1 LKLKLDWLD
10 RLTRHLAGRRTGF
23 DRSVLCGDLNV
34 LSDGPQKA
42 GCLGRTPEERKLLQA
57 LRDAGF
63 VDLYRRVNPSGPGLN
78 YCFNRLAS
86 PTSRLQLLLGS
97 ENAADSVLDA
107 RVDIEYRRPIKV
119 SCPLGSSQLSQST

>member
-1 LKLKLDWLD
+1 MV
-10 RLTRHLAGRRTGF
+10 RR
-23 DRSVLCGDLNV
+23 R
-34 LSDGPQKA
+34 PA
-42 GCLGRTPEERKLLQA
+42 AWAELQRRGSYSKHF
-57 LRDAGF
+57 RDAGF